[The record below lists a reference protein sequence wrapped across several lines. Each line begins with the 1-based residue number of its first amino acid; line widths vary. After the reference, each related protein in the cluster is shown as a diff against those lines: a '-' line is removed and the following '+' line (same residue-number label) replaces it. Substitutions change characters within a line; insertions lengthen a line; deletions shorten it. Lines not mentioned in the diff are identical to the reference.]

1 MTEDNIRNRGDTCL
15 NEIDDSCTNT
25 SDPRSSNS
33 MNTSGESGISSSTRG
48 GTIEIEDSDS
58 DDFHECEFLE
68 EEDFEEDDLEEDLEE
83 DDCIDGASSLM
94 QLKMRSSSS
103 SNDST
108 CSLVPASGAIIKKR
122 SRRLKKVRQKNLS
135 KGHTKHSKQNTKL
148 SKQSTSSMK
157 SVSSGNLSFKRS
169 YGIEDVVRMVLVNKL
184 SPMEAIRAA
193 KNCVT
198 RQHLN
203 FELKKYQYEGPTSTI
218 NLCNLSPDT
227 DISSLT
233 IICSNKIS

>member
-135 KGHTKHSKQNTKL
+135 KGHTKHSKQNIKL
-148 SKQSTSSMK
+148 SKKSTSSMK

-203 FELKKYQYEGPTSTI
+203 FELKKHQYEGPTSTI

-233 IICSNKIS
+233 IICSKKIS